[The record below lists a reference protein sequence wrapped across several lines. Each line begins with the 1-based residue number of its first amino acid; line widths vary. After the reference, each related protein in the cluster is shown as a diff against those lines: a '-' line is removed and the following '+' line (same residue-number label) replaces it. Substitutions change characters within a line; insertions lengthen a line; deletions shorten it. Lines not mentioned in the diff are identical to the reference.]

1 MNTKVEKV
9 PKMKNSFKCLAV
21 SFLLILGFNGVPAVS
36 AELVKGDL
44 GAKLDTYLTRITP
57 FGFSGALLAAKDGEV
72 ILNKGYGMAVRSKG
86 IPNTAQ
92 TVFCT
97 GSITKQ
103 FTAAGIM
110 KLEMM
115 GKLRTEDPL
124 GKYLNDVPE
133 DKKKITL
140 HHLLTHTSGLVQDVG
155 GDYEIAARDETV
167 KKILAQPLEFEPGTE
182 FRYTNL
188 GYTLLAAVI
197 ELVSGEPYEKFLNQH
212 LFKPAGMDSTGYRGP
227 GWNQMVVAHWY
238 NGEIDNGIPLDK
250 NYPYWNLIGNGGILS
265 TTDDM
270 FRWHRALLGE
280 KILSAEAK
288 KKLFTPFL
296 NDYGYGWDILK
307 TPRGT
312 LIQHDGGSTLGN
324 SAEIRRYIDAGIV
337 TILFCNQS
345 HGLTPLFEVVRD
357 KIQTLVFG
365 GEVPLPPPTISRPA
379 SEMVKYAGTYKLPTG
394 GELDVTAG
402 DSRLRISGKGKD
414 AFLLLMSNDAGD
426 EKALDALSQK
436 TASIIQKSAEGVYE
450 PLYEAFAGRLPLDR
464 IKTME
469 TEMWE
474 MRKSRFGKFENVEIL
489 GTVPSLEGGAT
500 YARVHFER
508 GAPLLIYAWGKNVL
522 QGIQAV
528 PGLPEN
534 TFRPVSSTAFLKFDI
549 RTSAAARLEVG
560 ENRLT
565 FVTSRGAV
573 RAGKIA

>member
-1 MNTKVEKV
+1 
-9 PKMKNSFKCLAV
+9 MKDYFKCLAV
-21 SFLLILGFNGVPAVS
+21 FFFLILGFNGVLAVS
-36 AELVKGDL
+36 AELAKGDL

-57 FGFSGALLAAKDGEV
+57 FGFSGALLAVKDSEV

-115 GKLRTEDPL
+115 GKLRTEDSL
-124 GKYLNDVPE
+124 GKYLNNVPE

-197 ELVSGEPYEKFLNQH
+197 ELVSVEPYEKFLNQH
-212 LFKPAGMDSTGYRGP
+212 LFKPAGMDSTGYWGP
-227 GWNQMVVAHWY
+227 GWSQMVVAHWY
-238 NGEIDNGIPLDK
+238 NGEIDNGIPLEK

-345 HGLTPLFEVVRD
+345 YGLTPLFEVVRD

-365 GEVPLPPPTISRPA
+365 GEVPLPPPTISRPE
-379 SEMVKYAGTYKLPTG
+379 SEMAKYAGTYKLPTG

-508 GAPLLIYAWGKNVL
+508 GEPLLIYSWGKNVL

-549 RTSAAARLEVG
+549 RTSAAARIEVG

-573 RAGKIA
+573 RAGKIV

>member
-1 MNTKVEKV
+1 
-9 PKMKNSFKCLAV
+9 MKNHFKCLAV
-21 SFLLILGFNGVPAVS
+21 FFLLILGFNGVLAVS

-57 FGFSGALLAAKDGEV
+57 FGFSGALLAAKDSEV

-115 GKLRTEDPL
+115 GKLRTEDSL
-124 GKYLNDVPE
+124 GKYLNNVPE

-167 KKILAQPLEFEPGTE
+167 KKILAQPLEFEPGKE

-197 ELVSGEPYEKFLNQH
+197 ELVSGEPYEKFLLEH
-212 LFKPAGMDSTGYRGP
+212 LFQPAGMNSTGFRIP
-227 GWNQMVVAHWY
+227 DWSPMVVAHWY
-238 NGEIDNGIPLDK
+238 SGEIDNGIPLEK

-280 KILSAEAK
+280 KILSTEAK

-345 HGLTPLFEVVRD
+345 YGLTPLFEVVRD

-365 GEVPLPPPTISRPA
+365 GEVPLPPPTIPRPA
-379 SEMVKYAGTYKLPTG
+379 SEMAKYAGTYKLPTG

-414 AFLLLMSNDAGD
+414 AFRLLMSNDAGD

-549 RTSAAARLEVG
+549 RTSAAARIEVG

-565 FVTSRGAV
+565 FVTSRGIV
-573 RAGKIA
+573 RARKIV

>member
-1 MNTKVEKV
+1 
-9 PKMKNSFKCLAV
+9 MKNHFKCLAV
-21 SFLLILGFNGVPAVS
+21 FFLLILGFNGVLAVS

-44 GAKLDTYLTRITP
+44 GTKLDTYLTRITP
-57 FGFSGALLAAKDGEV
+57 FGFSGALLAAKDSEV

-115 GKLRTEDPL
+115 GKLRTEDSL
-124 GKYLNDVPE
+124 GKYLNNVPE

-167 KKILAQPLEFEPGTE
+167 KKILAQPLEFEPSKE

-197 ELVSGEPYEKFLNQH
+197 ELVSGEPYEKFLLEH
-212 LFKPAGMDSTGYRGP
+212 LFKPAGMNSTGYRIP
-227 GWNQMVVAHWY
+227 DWSPMVVAHWY
-238 NGEIDNGIPLDK
+238 SGEIDNGIPLEK

-280 KILSAEAK
+280 KILSTEAK

-345 HGLTPLFEVVRD
+345 YGLTPLFEVVRD
-357 KIQTLVFG
+357 KIETLVFG
-365 GEVPLPPPTISRPA
+365 GEVPIPPPTIPRPA
-379 SEMVKYAGTYKLPTG
+379 SEMAKYAGTYKLPTG

-450 PLYEAFAGRLPLDR
+450 PLYEAFAGCLPLDR

-549 RTSAAARLEVG
+549 RTSAAARIEVG

-565 FVTSRGAV
+565 FVTSRGIV
-573 RAGKIA
+573 RAGKIV

>member
-1 MNTKVEKV
+1 
-9 PKMKNSFKCLAV
+9 MKNHSKCLAV
-21 SFLLILGFNGVPAVS
+21 SFLLILGFNGVLAVP
-36 AELVKGDL
+36 AELVKGNL

-92 TVFCT
+92 TVFST
-97 GSITKQ
+97 GSISKQ

-124 GKYLNDVPE
+124 GKYLNNVPE

-197 ELVSGEPYEKFLNQH
+197 ELVLGEPYEKFLLEH
-212 LFKPAGMDSTGYRGP
+212 LFKPAGMNSTGYRIP
-227 GWNQMVVAHWY
+227 DWSPMVVAHWY

-345 HGLTPLFEVVRD
+345 YGLTPLFEVVRD

-365 GEVPLPPPTISRPA
+365 GEVPLPPPTVSRSA
-379 SEMVKYAGTYKLPTG
+379 SEMSKYAGTYKLPTG

-489 GTVPSLEGGAT
+489 GTVPSLKGGAT

-549 RTSAAARLEVG
+549 RTSASARIEVG

-565 FVTSRGAV
+565 FVTGRGAV
-573 RAGKIA
+573 RAGKIV

>member
-1 MNTKVEKV
+1 
-9 PKMKNSFKCLAV
+9 MKNHFKCLAV
-21 SFLLILGFNGVPAVS
+21 FFLLILGFNGVLGVS

-57 FGFSGALLAAKDGEV
+57 FGFSGALLAAKDSEV
-72 ILNKGYGMAVRSKG
+72 ILNKGYGMAVQSKG

-92 TVFCT
+92 TVFST

-124 GKYLNDVPE
+124 GKYLNNVPE

-212 LFKPAGMDSTGYRGP
+212 LFKPAGMNSTGYRGP
-227 GWNQMVVAHWY
+227 GWSQMVVAHWY
-238 NGEIDNGIPLDK
+238 NGEIDNDIPLEK

-280 KILSAEAK
+280 KILSAEVK

-345 HGLTPLFEVVRD
+345 YGLTPLFEVVRD

-379 SEMVKYAGTYKLPTG
+379 SEMAKYAGTYKLPTG
-394 GELDVTAG
+394 GELDVTAD

-508 GAPLLIYAWGKNVL
+508 GAPLLLYSWGKNVL
-522 QGIQAV
+522 QGIQAA

-549 RTSAAARLEVG
+549 RTSAAARIEVG
-560 ENRLT
+560 ESRLT
-565 FVTSRGAV
+565 FVTRRGAV
-573 RAGKIA
+573 RAGKIV

>member
-1 MNTKVEKV
+1 
-9 PKMKNSFKCLAV
+9 MKNHFKCLAV
-21 SFLLILGFNGVPAVS
+21 FFLLTLGFNGVLAVS
-36 AELVKGDL
+36 AELAKGDP

-72 ILNKGYGMAVRSKG
+72 ILNRGYGMAVRSKG

-92 TVFCT
+92 TVFST

-124 GKYLNDVPE
+124 SKHLNNVPD

-197 ELVSGEPYEKFLNQH
+197 ELVSGEPYEKFLLEH
-212 LFKPAGMDSTGYRGP
+212 LFKPAGMNSTGYRGP
-227 GWNQMVVAHWY
+227 GWSQMVVARWY
-238 NGEIDNGIPLDK
+238 NGEIDNGIPLEK

-324 SAEIRRYIDAGIV
+324 SAEIRRYIDAEIV

-345 HGLTPLFEVVRD
+345 YGLTPLFEVVRD

-379 SEMVKYAGTYKLPTG
+379 SETAKYAGTYKLPTG

-414 AFLLLMSNDAGD
+414 AFLLLMSNDSGD
-426 EKALDALSQK
+426 EKAIDALSQK

-450 PLYEAFAGRLPLDR
+450 PLYEVFAGRLPLDR

-508 GAPLLIYAWGKNVL
+508 GAPLLIYSWGKNVL

-528 PGLPEN
+528 PGLPES
-534 TFRPVSSTAFLKFDI
+534 TFLPVSSTAFLKFDI
-549 RTSAAARLEVG
+549 RTSAAARIEVG

-573 RAGKIA
+573 RAGKIV

>member
-1 MNTKVEKV
+1 MR
-9 PKMKNSFKCLAV
+9 NSFKCLAV
-21 SFLLILGFNGVPAVS
+21 SFLLILGFNGVPAVP
-36 AELVKGDL
+36 AELVKCDL

-345 HGLTPLFEVVRD
+345 YGLTPLFEVVRD

-365 GEVPLPPPTISRPA
+365 GEVPLPPPTVSRPA

-573 RAGKIA
+573 RAGKIV